1 MKRTKL
7 KRTRPFNHHD
17 QKVDK
22 STHEHEQSQT
32 RSDTEENVQLPR
44 KKVRWEGHSESVAA
58 ADTESCSLEGD
69 TSASKAKHPKDM
81 LDNFLP
87 IVSHLTSINNIY
99 NLTLSRGRI
108 AGAYYDSIRCIVYV
122 LEDTQEDAH
131 FDLTNMLLDQCS
143 ADVVLTSSKA
153 DDPFI
158 SVLQKY
164 GTQVNDSAEASGGV
178 FQIRPQ
184 KEFSPHRGRDR
195 LLSLRF
201 LSELRIED
209 TGQPL
214 SSEGSS
220 GPEPRNAYE
229 FMQKRKYAVG
239 DPTMKR
245 WNAAIRL
252 ANYTELESSPLCI
265 SCLGALLD
273 HLARERAASDLD
285 DDEGVEGLNIS
296 GIEVLTIDKVMHIN
310 ADALFSL
317 QVFENE
323 SHASIHSDKTKEG
336 LSLFGILDNTRT
348 SLGRSLLRTWLM
360 RPSLSIPV
368 IIARHDAIECFL
380 HQENLTPA
388 SALQTHLKGIKNI
401 PRILGLLQ
409 SGKAGIGDWQGLVMV
424 FSPSFCFKVD
434 PTPNDTQFT
443 YHSAMLR
450 DTLGELHRGDQVEVV
465 RKLVASLDI
474 ASFKEIGNAVNE
486 TIDWEESATNNRV
499 CVRPYIDEELDQK
512 KHVYAGLDAVLCKV
526 AEQICQKIPMDY
538 TKSLNVVYF
547 PQLGFLICVPM
558 QEEWAS
564 EEGIKVLDGWSFQF
578 SSEQVSALLLIVS
591 PNSPLSAHVY
601 FKSQEM
607 HDMDTHIGDLHPS
620 IVDREI
626 EIVQELLERILVF
639 SEGMRH
645 ACDIC
650 AELDCLLAFAEAS
663 RANNYCRPQMT
674 VDRIIDIDQGRHP
687 LQEQV
692 VDIFVPNNAQLVA
705 GVGFGASAEQQTDID
720 HLSTW
725 SSIVLCT
732 GANACGKSV
741 YLKQVALIQ
750 YMAQIGCGKVQSA
763 FMIDLNQV
771 SLALRNCTANSLIL
785 LDEFGKGT
793 VPAGSFSSWCNSVIL
808 TYINHA
814 DGAGLFCG
822 VIKHLLNRGS
832 QCPKVLAAT
841 HFHEV
846 FQEDMLDP
854 GKFPITFSHMQVL
867 FTSSKGNILNP
878 GDASISED
886 SGPTNH
892 ERVESTSVVPPG
904 EKITYLYRVS
914 PGLSC
919 NSHAAQCATMFGL
932 PSRTVQRAHKLLND
946 HELAQLLE
954 EKMTAEEQENIKVA
968 GIAAYKFLAMDL
980 TNDQASPKTG
990 IKSRLAEA
998 LGRALHE

>member
-1 MKRTKL
+1 MKRTKQNRL
-7 KRTRPFNHHD
+7 PNRRKKKVGKNTQKR
-17 QKVDK
+17 
-22 STHEHEQSQT
+22 EQIQT
-32 RSDTEENVQLPR
+32 PESDIEESVQLPR
-44 KKVRWEGHSESVAA
+44 KKVRWEGNSESVAA
-58 ADTESCSLEGD
+58 VADTENGSSEDDASISKICLTISCQSG
-69 TSASKAKHPKDM
+69 H
-81 LDNFLP
+81 
-87 IVSHLTSINNIY
+87 V
-99 NLTLSRGRI
+99 
-108 AGAYYDSIRCIVYV
+108 AGAYYDSVRCMVYV

-131 FDLTNMLLDQCS
+131 FDLTNMLLEQCN

-158 SVLQKY
+158 SVLQKF
-164 GTQVNDSAEASGGV
+164 AEASGGV
-178 FQIRPQ
+178 FQIRPH

-201 LSELRIED
+201 LSELTTED
-209 TGQPL
+209 TRQCL
-214 SSEGSS
+214 SSDSS
-220 GPEPRNAYE
+220 PGAEPRNAYE
-229 FMQKRKYAVG
+229 FMQIRKQAAG
-239 DPTMKR
+239 DPAMKR

-252 ANYTELESSPLCI
+252 ANYASLESSPLCI

-273 HLARERAASDLD
+273 YLARERAASDLD
-285 DDEGVEGLNIS
+285 DDAGVEGLDIS

-317 QVFENE
+317 QIFENE

-348 SLGRSLLRTWLM
+348 PLGRSLLRTWLM
-360 RPSLSIPV
+360 RPSLAIPV
-368 IIARHDAIECFL
+368 IAARHNAIECFL
-380 HQENLTPA
+380 HPENLATA
-388 SALQTHLKGIKNI
+388 GALQTHLKGIKNI

-409 SGKAGIGDWQGLVMV
+409 SGKAGVSDWQGLV
-424 FSPSFCFKVD
+424 K
-434 PTPNDTQFT
+434 FT

-450 DTLGELHRGDQVEVV
+450 DALTELHGGDQVEVV
-465 RKLVASLDI
+465 RKVCYYWLPSLDI

-486 TIDWEESATNNRV
+486 TIDWEESTSNNRI
-499 CVRPYIDEELDQK
+499 CVRPYIDEELDQR

-526 AEQICQKIPMDY
+526 AEQICQKIPGDY
-538 TKSLNVVYF
+538 TTSLNVVYF

-558 QEEWAS
+558 QEEWRS
-564 EEGIKVLDGWSFQF
+564 EEGIKVLDGWSFQ
-578 SSEQVSALLLIVS
+578 SD
-591 PNSPLSAHVY
+591 AHVY
-601 FKSQEM
+601 FKSEEM

-645 ACDIC
+645 TCDVC

-663 RANNYCRPQMT
+663 RAYNYCRPQMSE
-674 VDRIIDIDQGRHP
+674 DPIIDIDQGRHP

-705 GVGFGASAEQQTDID
+705 GFGFGDSAELQTEVDN
-720 HLSTW
+720 LSTC
-725 SSIVLCT
+725 SSVVLCT

-750 YMAQIGCGKVQSA
+750 YMAQVGFVPAASATLGIVDKIFTRIQTRESVSKVQSA

-793 VPAGSFSSWCNSVIL
+793 IP
-808 TYINHA
+808 A
-814 DGAGLFCG
+814 DGTGLFCG
-822 VIKHLLNRGS
+822 VIKHLLSRGS

-846 FQEDMLDP
+846 FQKDMLDP
-854 GKFPITFSHMQVL
+854 HKFPITFLHMQVL
-867 FTSSKGNILNP
+867 FTSSKGNLLNP
-878 GDASISED
+878 GDVSISGD
-886 SGPTNH
+886 SESTNH
-892 ERVESTSVVPPG
+892 ERLEPTSVVAPG

-919 NSHAAQCATMFGL
+919 NSHAAQCAMMFGL
-932 PSRTVQRAHKLLND
+932 PSRIVQRA
-946 HELAQLLE
+946 QY
-954 EKMTAEEQENIKVA
+954 V
-968 GIAAYKFLAMDL
+968 
-980 TNDQASPKTG
+980 
-990 IKSRLAEA
+990 R
-998 LGRALHE
+998 

>member
-1 MKRTKL
+1 MKRTRQNKL
-7 KRTRPFNHHD
+7 SNHRKK
-17 QKVDK
+17 KVSK
-22 STHEHEQSQT
+22 SAQYHEQNQT
-32 RSDTEENVQLPR
+32 PESNTEESVQLPR
-44 KKVRWEGHSESVAA
+44 KKVRWEGNSESVAA
-58 ADTESCSLEGD
+58 VADTENGSSD
-69 TSASKAKHPKDM
+69 DDARTSKR
-81 LDNFLP
+81 
-87 IVSHLTSINNIY
+87 VR
-99 NLTLSRGRI
+99 SRGRI
-108 AGAYYDSIRCIVYV
+108 AGAYYDSVRCIVYV
-122 LEDTQEDAH
+122 LEDTQEDVH
-131 FDLTNMLLDQCS
+131 FDLTNMLLEQCN

-158 SVLQKY
+158 SILQKF
-164 GTQVNDSAEASGGV
+164 AEASGGV
-178 FQIRPQ
+178 FQIRPH
-184 KEFSPHRGRDR
+184 KEFTPHRGRDR

-201 LSELRIED
+201 LSELTTED
-209 TGQPL
+209 SGQCL
-214 SSEGSS
+214 SSDSSS
-220 GPEPRNAYE
+220 GAEPRNAYE
-229 FMQKRKYAVG
+229 FMQKRKQAAG

-252 ANYTELESSPLCI
+252 ANYASVESSLCI

-273 HLARERAASDLD
+273 YLARERAAGDLD
-285 DDEGVEGLNIS
+285 DDAGVEGLNIS
-296 GIEVLTIDKVMHIN
+296 GIEVLTIDQVMHIN

-317 QVFENE
+317 QIFENE

-348 SLGRSLLRTWLM
+348 PLGRSLLRTWLM

-368 IIARHDAIECFL
+368 ITARHDAIECFL
-380 HQENLTPA
+380 HPENLAPA

-409 SGKAGIGDWQGLVMV
+409 SGKAGVGDWQGLV
-424 FSPSFCFKVD
+424 K
-434 PTPNDTQFT
+434 FT

-450 DTLGELHRGDQVEVV
+450 DALAELHRGDQVEVV

-474 ASFKEIGNAVNE
+474 ASFKDTGNAVNE
-486 TIDWEESATNNRV
+486 TIDWEESTNNNRI
-499 CVRPYIDEELDQK
+499 CVRPHIDEELDQR
-512 KHVYAGLDAVLCKV
+512 KHVYAGLDAVLSKV
-526 AEQICQKIPMDY
+526 AEQTCQKIPVDY
-538 TKSLNVVYF
+538 TASLNVVYF

-558 QEEWAS
+558 QEEWRS
-564 EEGIKVLDGWSFQF
+564 EEGIKVLDGWSFQ
-578 SSEQVSALLLIVS
+578 V
-591 PNSPLSAHVY
+591 
-601 FKSQEM
+601 K
-607 HDMDTHIGDLHPS
+607 DMDTHIGDLHPS

-639 SEGMRH
+639 SEGMRQ

-663 RANNYCRPQMT
+663 RAYNYCRPQMSE
-674 VDRIIDIDQGRHP
+674 DSIIDIDQGRHP

-692 VDIFVPNNAQLVA
+692 VDIFVPNSAQLVG
-705 GVGFGASAEQQTDID
+705 GVGLGDSAESQAEVDSLPIY
-720 HLSTW
+720 

-750 YMAQIGCGKVQSA
+750 YMAQVGNHSSFVPAVSATLGIVDKIFTRIQTRESVSKAQSA

-793 VPAGSFSSWCNSVIL
+793 IP
-808 TYINHA
+808 A
-814 DGAGLFCG
+814 DGTGLFCG

-841 HFHEV
+841 HFHEI
-846 FQEDMLDP
+846 FQKDMLDP
-854 GKFPITFSHMQVL
+854 HKFPITFLHMQVL
-867 FTSSKGNILNP
+867 FTSSKGSLNP
-878 GDASISED
+878 GDMSVSGD
-886 SGPTNH
+886 SDSTNH
-892 ERVESTSVVPPG
+892 ERVEPTSVVAPG

-914 PGLSC
+914 PGLSR

-932 PSRTVQRAHKLLND
+932 PSRIAQRAQYVSKLLSD
-946 HELAQLLE
+946 HELGQLLE
-954 EKMTAEEQENIKVA
+954 ERMTAEEQENIEAA

-980 TNDQASPKTG
+980 TNDSHEKD
-990 IKSRLAEA
+990 IKPRLAEA
-998 LGRALHE
+998 LGRAPHE

>member
-1 MKRTKL
+1 MKRTKQN
-7 KRTRPFNHHD
+7 RPSKKKVAKSAQNHE
-17 QKVDK
+17 KN
-22 STHEHEQSQT
+22 QT
-32 RSDTEENVQLPR
+32 AESDTEESVQLPR
-44 KKVRWEGHSESVAA
+44 KKVRWEGNSESVAA
-58 ADTESCSLEGD
+58 VADTENSSSEDDASTSKICLTISCQS
-69 TSASKAKHPKDM
+69 
-81 LDNFLP
+81 
-87 IVSHLTSINNIY
+87 
-99 NLTLSRGRI
+99 GRV
-108 AGAYYDSIRCIVYV
+108 AGAYYDSVRCIVYV
-122 LEDTQEDAH
+122 LEDTQEDVH
-131 FDLTNMLLDQCS
+131 FDLTNMLLEQCN

-158 SVLQKY
+158 SVLQKF
-164 GTQVNDSAEASGGV
+164 AEASGGV
-178 FQIRPQ
+178 FQIRPH
-184 KEFSPHRGRDR
+184 KEFTPHRGRDR

-201 LSELRIED
+201 LSELTTEV
-209 TGQPL
+209 TGLCL
-214 SSEGSS
+214 SSDSSS
-220 GPEPRNAYE
+220 GAESRNAYE
-229 FMQKRKYAVG
+229 FMQKRKQAAG

-252 ANYTELESSPLCI
+252 ANYASVESSPLCI

-273 HLARERAASDLD
+273 YLARERAAGDLD
-285 DDEGVEGLNIS
+285 DDAGVEGLNIS
-296 GIEVLTIDKVMHIN
+296 GIEVLTIDQVMHIN

-317 QVFENE
+317 QIFENE

-348 SLGRSLLRTWLM
+348 PLGRSLLRTWLM

-368 IIARHDAIECFL
+368 IAARHDAIECFL
-380 HQENLTPA
+380 HPENLAPA

-409 SGKAGIGDWQGLVMV
+409 SGKAGVGDWQGLV
-424 FSPSFCFKVD
+424 K
-434 PTPNDTQFT
+434 FT
-443 YHSAMLR
+443 YHSAMIR
-450 DTLGELHRGDQVEVV
+450 DALADLHGADQVAVV

-474 ASFKEIGNAVNE
+474 ASFKDTGNAVNE
-486 TIDWEESATNNRV
+486 TIDWEESTNNNRI
-499 CVRPYIDEELDQK
+499 CVRPYIDEELDQR

-526 AEQICQKIPMDY
+526 AEQICQKIPVDY
-538 TKSLNVVYF
+538 TASLNVVYF

-558 QEEWAS
+558 QEEWKF
-564 EEGIKVLDGWSFQF
+564 EEGIKVLDGWSFQ
-578 SSEQVSALLLIVS
+578 
-591 PNSPLSAHVY
+591 
-601 FKSQEM
+601 M

-645 ACDIC
+645 TCDVC

-663 RANNYCRPQMT
+663 RAYNYCRPQMSEHP
-674 VDRIIDIDQGRHP
+674 IIDIDQGRHP

-692 VDIFVPNNAQLVA
+692 VDIFVPNNARLLA
-705 GVGFGASAEQQTDID
+705 GIGIGFGDIAEPQTEVDS
-720 HLSTW
+720 LAMC

-750 YMAQIGCGKVQSA
+750 YMAQIGCFVPAVSATLGIVDKIFTRIQTRESVSKAQSA

-793 VPAGSFSSWCNSVIL
+793 IPAGSITVDSYLSI
-808 TYINHA
+808 
-814 DGAGLFCG
+814 DGTGLFCG

-846 FQEDMLDP
+846 FQKDMLDP
-854 GKFPITFSHMQVL
+854 HKFPITFLHMQVL
-867 FTSSKGNILNP
+867 FTSSKGNLNP
-878 GDASISED
+878 SDVSISGD
-886 SGPTNH
+886 SESTNH
-892 ERVESTSVVPPG
+892 ERLEPTSVVAPG

-932 PSRTVQRAHKLLND
+932 PSRIAQRAQYVSKLLGD
-946 HELAQLLE
+946 HELGQLLE
-954 EKMTAEEQENIKVA
+954 EKMTAEEHENIKAA
-968 GIAAYKFLAMDL
+968 GIATYKFLAMDL
-980 TNDQASPKTG
+980 TNDSHDKG
-990 IKSRLAEA
+990 IKPKLVEA
-998 LGRALHE
+998 LGRAPHE